1 MCLYFIYYFFE
12 TLFNKNNIP
21 ILSSDSSDDEL
32 YNLSD

>member
-12 TLFNKNNIP
+12 KNKNNIP
-21 ILSSDSSDDEL
+21 ILLSDSSDDEL

>member
-1 MCLYFIYYFFE
+1 MCLYFIYYF
-12 TLFNKNNIP
+12 LKKNKNNIP